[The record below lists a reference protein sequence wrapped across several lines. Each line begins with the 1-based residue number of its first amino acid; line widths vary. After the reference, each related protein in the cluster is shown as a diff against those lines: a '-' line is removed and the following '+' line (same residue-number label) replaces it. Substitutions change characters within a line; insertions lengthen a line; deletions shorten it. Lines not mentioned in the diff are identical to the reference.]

1 MVDGQGLPLAQSLT
15 GANVN
20 DCKDALPLLDKIKP
34 VKSPHG
40 PRRKRPDKVHADK
53 AYDHRFIR
61 RGLRQRHIQSRV
73 ARRGIDSSQSLGRHR
88 WKVERTGA

>member
-1 MVDGQGLPLAQSLT
+1 LPLTQSLT

-20 DCKDALPLLDKIKP
+20 DCKEALTLLNEIKP
-34 VKSPHG
+34 VKSPRG

-61 RGLRQRHIQSRV
+61 
-73 ARRGIDSSQSLGRHR
+73 
-88 WKVERTGA
+88 